1 MDLSL
6 PALLVLLAPPLAA
19 IVILRPS
26 WPEFLLLVSPLIVAM
41 LVALLAFSLASFI
54 ALGLFGLLIA
64 LGAFSIEADDQGLMS
79 SSVTA
84 GVLDRF
90 LRAREREP
98 LSERASRHNQ
108 PSARLRRFQLAKV
121 IGAELVIVSGVTWYL
136 AV

>member
-6 PALLVLLAPPLAA
+6 PALLVLLAPSLAA

-41 LVALLAFSLASFI
+41 LVASLASFI